1 MGSACELASSGAADP
16 MLCRAPLLLCAARWA
31 DAGWNVRDGSSTRAC
46 AWHGIIHIWVRVSRP
61 RRLGR
66 PHSRGPTASPPRPCS
81 ARSLFVL
88 DRDKGRAFHT
98 GRLNEGSGDF
108 CGCTA
113 QTHEPR
119 QWKLAPLVWKRWAS
133 PDPRTPPF
141 PLGPPTAFSCSAPSQ
156 NRLHLSNEPV
166 WPSGGVM
173 PVKAALLEMPYSLP
187 LFYYSTRAFC
197 GLH

>member
-1 MGSACELASSGAADP
+1 MHSTLGRCWVECSRRALDAALRLAWHHPHLGAGQQATLP
-16 MLCRAPLLLCAARWA
+16 GPSPLARAP
-31 DAGWNVRDGSSTRAC
+31 
-46 AWHGIIHIWVRVSRP
+46 
-61 RRLGR
+61 
-66 PHSRGPTASPPRPCS
+66 ASPPRPCS